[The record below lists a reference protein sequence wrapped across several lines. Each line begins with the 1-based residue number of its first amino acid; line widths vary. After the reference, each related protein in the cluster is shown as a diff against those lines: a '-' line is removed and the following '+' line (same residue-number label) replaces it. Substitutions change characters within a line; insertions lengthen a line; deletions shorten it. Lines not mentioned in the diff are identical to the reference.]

1 METLV
6 PSLREIFEEDNLV
19 MGVLSKKRMKS
30 APIEKVKIKLVKIK
44 EDILFQFELFDG
56 KQVQHLNLNE
66 EEAIEKTYALLNED
80 FLQGVFYCGTGDYQ
94 VLISKKNK
102 VKVLRKKATKQKEV
116 VVAHNRKKN
125 YIINE
130 DEPCDFL
137 IALGVM
143 DANGKVKK
151 SRYDKFRQLNRYLEI
166 IQSSVNALNKE
177 EKIRII
183 DFGCGKAYLTF
194 ALYYYLVNIL
204 DLNVEIIGLD
214 LKEDVIKF
222 CNKLKEDLGYNGLRF
237 EIGNIEKYVSESP
250 VHMVISLHACDTAT
264 DAALAKAVG
273 WESEVILAVPCCQH
287 ELFPQL
293 KTDHLS
299 VLERHGTLKERLAS
313 LTTDAVRASAMEIM
327 GYDTDI
333 FEFIDMA
340 HTPKNLMIRCIKR
353 GHYSNEEVLRYKDTK
368 AFFNIRPSIETFLGE
383 KFTKRLDGQ
392 SKQ

>member
-1 METLV
+1 METLGS
-6 PSLREIFEEDNLV
+6 SLREMFEQENLV

-30 APIEKVKIKLVKIK
+30 APIEKVKIKLVRIK
-44 EDILFQFELFDG
+44 EEVLYQFELFDG

-66 EEAIEKTYALLNED
+66 EEAIEKTYALLNEE
-80 FLQGVFYCGTGDYQ
+80 FLQGAFYCGTGDYQ

-102 VKVLRKKATKQKEV
+102 VKVLKKKATRQKEL

-125 YIINE
+125 YIISE

-143 DANGKVKK
+143 DASGKVKK

-222 CNKLKEDLGYNGLRF
+222 CNQLKEDLAYDGLRF

-273 WESEVILAVPCCQH
+273 WGSEVILAVPCCQH

-327 GYDTDI
+327 GYETDI

-353 GHYSNEEVLRYKDTK
+353 GHYSNEEVLRYKETLK
-368 AFFNIRPSIETFLGE
+368 FFNIHPSIEEFLGE
-383 KFTKRLDGQ
+383 SFKERVYGQ
-392 SKQ
+392 SQ

>member
-1 METLV
+1 M
-6 PSLREIFEEDNLV
+6 
-19 MGVLSKKRMKS
+19 
-30 APIEKVKIKLVKIK
+30 
-44 EDILFQFELFDG
+44 
-56 KQVQHLNLNE
+56 
-66 EEAIEKTYALLNED
+66 
-80 FLQGVFYCGTGDYQ
+80 
-94 VLISKKNK
+94 
-102 VKVLRKKATKQKEV
+102 KVLRKKATKQKEV